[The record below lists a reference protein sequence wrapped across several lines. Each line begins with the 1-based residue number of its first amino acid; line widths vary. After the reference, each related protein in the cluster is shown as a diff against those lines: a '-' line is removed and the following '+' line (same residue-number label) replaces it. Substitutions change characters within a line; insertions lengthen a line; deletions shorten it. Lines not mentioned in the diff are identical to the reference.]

1 MENMQRPEEITIA
14 GAGLVGSMLAL
25 MLGNL
30 GYRVKVLERRSDMR
44 KHDVDGGRSINLAL
58 AARGIHALKKAG
70 LMEQVERL
78 LIPMKGRML
87 HDVDGGLEFFKYGQR
102 ADEVIYSV
110 SRSGLNAMMMSS
122 AESSR
127 QVDIDFDIELQT
139 IDFENRCLVAFDHAA
154 GQERSIRYE
163 ILIGADGAGS
173 RVRRA
178 LLPAVNGNDDSALL
192 DHDYKELTIPA
203 TNGGGHQIEKEALH
217 IWPRGGYMLIA
228 LPNLD
233 GSFTVTLFLNKTG
246 DPSFEKLQNEEA
258 VLAFFKEQ
266 FPDALELIPGLA
278 KEFFENPTGILGT
291 VRCSPWLLDESV
303 LLMGDA
309 SHAIVPFHGQGM
321 NAGFEDCALFVE
333 LLEANDHNWPL
344 AMREF
349 DRTRKDDADAI
360 ADMALENYVIMRD
373 SVRDPKFQLK
383 KELGFAL
390 ERQYPDRFIPRYSM
404 VMFHRIPYAE
414 ALRRGQV
421 QDELLSQLTANASAL
436 EEVDRGSADNLVN
449 ERLTSISEI
458 WLERTH

>member
-1 MENMQRPEEITIA
+1 
-14 GAGLVGSMLAL
+14 MLAL

-30 GYRVKVLERRSDMR
+30 GCRVKLLERRSDMR
-44 KHDVDGGRSINLAL
+44 KHEIDSGRSINLAL

-70 LMEQVERL
+70 LMNDVQKL

-87 HDVDGGLEFFKYGQR
+87 HDLDGGLEFFSYGQR
-102 ADEVIYSV
+102 PEEVIYSV
-110 SRSGLNAMMMSS
+110 SRSGLNALMMSR
-122 AESSR
+122 AEASSN
-127 QVDIDFDIELQT
+127 VDIQFDFELKT
-139 IDFENRCLVAFDHAA
+139 VDFENRKLLAIDHAS
-154 GQERSIRYE
+154 GKECTLDYQ

-178 LLPAVNGNDDSALL
+178 LLPAVEGNDDSELL

-203 TNGGGHQIEKEALH
+203 DAGVHQIEKEALH

-246 DPSFEKLQNEEA
+246 DPSFEQLQDEA
-258 VLAFFKEQ
+258 SVNSFFENQ
-266 FPDALELIPGLA
+266 FPDALKLIPNLT

-291 VRCSPWLLDESV
+291 VRCSPWLLDESA
-303 LLMGDA
+303 MIIGDA

-321 NAGFEDCALFVE
+321 NAGFEDCAIFVE
-333 LLEANDHNWPL
+333 MLQAHDHDWTL

-360 ADMALENYVIMRD
+360 ADMALENYVTMRD
-373 SVRDPKFQLK
+373 SVQDPEFQLK

-390 ERQYPDRFIPRYSM
+390 EREFPNRFIPRYSM
-404 VMFHRIPYAE
+404 VMFHRIPYSE
-414 ALRRGQV
+414 AFARGKI
-421 QDELLSQLTANASAL
+421 QDELLNRLTADATDCGEIDMDLASKLIGETMAP
-436 EEVDRGSADNLVN
+436 
-449 ERLTSISEI
+449 ISDDYGC
-458 WLERTH
+458 R